1 MEKTLTKSSIG
12 HVVKLNRIE
21 GDELI
26 SERLVD
32 MGFHPGVE
40 IEFIDRMVSGGPF
53 IIRVQ
58 SSFFAL
64 REEEA
69 ECLKVIDL

>member
-1 MEKTLTKSSIG
+1 MEKSLTKSSMG
-12 HVVKLNRIE
+12 HIVKLNRIE

-32 MGFHPGVE
+32 MGFHPGIE
-40 IEFIDRMVSGGPF
+40 IEFIDKMVGGGPF
-53 IIRVQ
+53 IVRIG

-69 ECLKVIDL
+69 ECLKVVDL

>member
-1 MEKTLTKSSIG
+1 MTLNKLFKNKI
-12 HVVKLNRIE
+12 VKLNQID
-21 GDELI
+21 GDAVI
-26 SERLVD
+26 SERLID

-40 IEFIDRMVSGGPF
+40 IEFISRMINSGPF

-69 ECLKVIDL
+69 ECLKVVDL